1 MEAAH
6 GKGLPHNIV
15 DTDAHSTTMTPPFK
29 FAHAA
34 HTDWTQAAQAC
45 MSQLGAIP
53 ASATLGFLYVS
64 DAFAPDLDAILDF
77 FKSATAVP
85 HWTGSVGVGVCATG
99 VEYLEEPAM
108 AVMLGEFA
116 PDDFSMLPVLR
127 TPQDVDALRWSDAY
141 FAVAHGDPANSR
153 VQELI
158 EGLSRHLSSGF
169 VVGGLSSSRG
179 ETAQICDGVVKGGLS
194 GVLFSERVK
203 LATRL
208 TQGISPLGPRHQV
221 TAASRNIVASL
232 DQRPALDVM
241 KAEIGEVLAHD
252 LRRAAG
258 YIFVGLPVKGSDT
271 GDYLVRNILGVDP
284 QNNLVAVGETV
295 ETGDELLF
303 CRRDQQTAEEDL
315 LRMLSAIGAQLNAPI
330 RGGVYY
336 SCLGRGEHMFGARN
350 RELGL
355 IRETLGDF
363 PLVGFFANGEI
374 SHDRLYGYTGVL
386 TLFG

>member
-1 MEAAH
+1 
-6 GKGLPHNIV
+6 
-15 DTDAHSTTMTPPFK
+15 MTRAFK

-34 HTDWTQAAQAC
+34 HADWTEAAQAC

-53 ASATLGFLYVS
+53 SAATLGFLYVS
-64 DAFAPDLDAILDF
+64 DAFAGELDAVLAF
-77 FKSATAVP
+77 FRSATGLAN
-85 HWTGSVGVGVCATG
+85 WTGSVGVGVCATG

-108 AVMLGEFA
+108 AVMLGEF
-116 PDDFSMLPVLR
+116 DRSDFSMLPVLR
-127 TPQDVDALRWSDAY
+127 TPQDLEAHLAAAY
-141 FAVAHGDPANSR
+141 FAVVHGDPANPR
-153 VQELI
+153 IQALI
-158 EGLSRHLSSGF
+158 EGLAAHVASGF

-179 ETAQICDGVVKGGLS
+179 ETAPQISDGVVSGGLS

-208 TQGISPLGPRHQV
+208 TQGVSPLGPRHRI
-221 TAASRNIVASL
+221 TSANKNIVGSL
-232 DQRPALDVM
+232 DHRPALEVM
-241 KAEIGEVLAHD
+241 KEEIGEVLARD

-258 YIFVGLPVKGSDT
+258 YIFVGLPVRGSDT

-284 QNNLVAVGETV
+284 QNHLVAIGEYV
-295 ETGDELLF
+295 EPGDELLF
-303 CRRDQQTAEEDL
+303 CRRDQQSAEDDL
-315 LRMLSAIGAQLNAPI
+315 RHMLAAIAAQLGAPI

-336 SCLGRGEHMFGARN
+336 SCLGRGQHMFGAPN

-374 SHDRLYGYTGVL
+374 SHNRLYGYTGVL

>member
-1 MEAAH
+1 MD
-6 GKGLPHNIV
+6 I
-15 DTDAHSTTMTPPFK
+15 DALSTAMTTPFK

-34 HTDWTQAAQAC
+34 HPDWPQAAQTC
-45 MSQLGAIP
+45 MNQLGAIP

-64 DAFAPDLDAILDF
+64 DAFANELAAILAF
-77 FKSATAVP
+77 FRSATGVP
-85 HWTGSVGVGVCATG
+85 HWTGSVGVGVCVTG

-116 PDDFSMLPVLR
+116 VSDFSMLPVLR
-127 TPQDVDALRWSDAY
+127 TLQDIESQPSDAY
-141 FAVAHGDPANSR
+141 FAVVHGDPANNR
-153 VQELI
+153 IQELI
-158 EGLSRHLSSGF
+158 DGLSARVSSGF

-179 ETAQICDGVVKGGLS
+179 ETAQISDGVVRGGLS

-208 TQGISPLGPRHQV
+208 TQGISPLGPRHRIT
-221 TAASRNIVASL
+221 TANKNVIGSL
-232 DQRPALDVM
+232 DHRPALDVM
-241 KAEIGEVLAHD
+241 KEEIGEVLARD

-258 YIFVGLPVKGSDT
+258 YIFVGLPVRGSDT

-284 QNNLVAVGETV
+284 QNNLVAVGEHV
-295 ETGDELLF
+295 EPGDELLF

-315 LRMLSAIGAQLNAPI
+315 QRMLSIIGAQLNTPI

-336 SCLGRGEHMFGARN
+336 SCLGRGQHMFGAPN

-355 IRETLGDF
+355 IRDALGDF

-374 SHDRLYGYTGVL
+374 SHNRLYGYTGVL

>member
-1 MEAAH
+1 M
-6 GKGLPHNIV
+6 
-15 DTDAHSTTMTPPFK
+15 TTPFK

-34 HTDWTQAAQAC
+34 HPDWTQAAQTC
-45 MSQLGAIP
+45 MNQLGAIP

-64 DAFAPDLDAILDF
+64 DAFANELAAILAF
-77 FKSATAVP
+77 FRSATGVP

-108 AVMLGEFA
+108 AVMLGEFEPA
-116 PDDFSMLPVLR
+116 DFSMLPVLR
-127 TPQDVDALRWSDAY
+127 TPQDIESQPSDAY
-141 FAVAHGDPANSR
+141 FAVVHGDPANNR
-153 VQELI
+153 IQELI
-158 EGLSRHLSSGF
+158 DALSAHVSSGF

-179 ETAQICDGVVKGGLS
+179 ETAQISDGVVSGGLS

-208 TQGISPLGPRHQV
+208 TQGISPLGPRHRITTV
-221 TAASRNIVASL
+221 NKNVIGSL
-232 DQRPALDVM
+232 DHRPALDVM
-241 KAEIGEVLAHD
+241 KEEIGEVLARD

-258 YIFVGLPVKGSDT
+258 YIFVGLPVRGSDT

-284 QNNLVAVGETV
+284 QNNLVAVGEYV
-295 ETGDELLF
+295 EPGDELLF

-315 LRMLSAIGAQLNAPI
+315 QRMLSVIGAQLNTPI

-336 SCLGRGEHMFGARN
+336 SCLGRGQHMFGAPN

-355 IRETLGDF
+355 IRDALGDF

-374 SHDRLYGYTGVL
+374 SHNRLYGYTGVL

>member
-1 MEAAH
+1 M
-6 GKGLPHNIV
+6 
-15 DTDAHSTTMTPPFK
+15 TTPFK

-34 HTDWTQAAQAC
+34 HADWTQAAQSC
-45 MSQLGAIP
+45 MDQLGAIP
-53 ASATLGFLYVS
+53 SAATLGFLYVS
-64 DAFAPDLDAILDF
+64 DAFAGELDAILAF
-77 FKSATAVP
+77 FKSATGVP

-116 PDDFSMLPVLR
+116 PADFNMLPLLR
-127 TPQDVDALRWSDAY
+127 TPQDVDAQPTSDAY
-141 FAVAHGDPANSR
+141 FAVVHGDPSNNR

-158 EGLSRHLSSGF
+158 ESLSAHVSSGF

-179 ETAQICDGVVKGGLS
+179 ETAQISDCVVSGGLS

-208 TQGISPLGPRHQV
+208 TQGISPLGPRHRIT
-221 TAASRNIVASL
+221 TANKNIIGSL
-232 DQRPALDVM
+232 DHRPALDVM
-241 KAEIGEVLAHD
+241 KEEIGEVLARD

-258 YIFVGLPVKGSDT
+258 YIFVGLPVRGSDT

-284 QNNLVAVGETV
+284 QNNLVAVGEYV
-295 ETGDELLF
+295 EPGDELLF
-303 CRRDQQTAEEDL
+303 CRRDQQTAEDDL
-315 LRMLSAIGAQLNAPI
+315 QRMLAAIGAQLNAPI

-336 SCLGRGEHMFGARN
+336 SCLGRGQHMFGAPN

-355 IRETLGDF
+355 IRDTLGDF

-374 SHDRLYGYTGVL
+374 SHNRLYGYTGVL